1 MALAVERH
9 VIRVNGVRLHV
20 LTAGDGPPMVLLH
33 GWPQTSYAW
42 RKVIPALAQRF
53 RVVAPDLRGMGDSDK
68 PATGYDLR
76 TLATD
81 IYQLVE
87 ALGLE
92 RPSLVGHDWGGLVAR
107 RYALDRPGHAARLA
121 ILDIVPHEQVL
132 SNLSA
137 SIARGAWHY
146 FFNAVPDLPELLV
159 RGNVEAFLRA
169 FFWPKCYNP
178 AVFIEEGIAEYTRAY
193 SLPGALRGGF
203 SYYRAMFREN
213 RALDAES
220 AGRKIQE
227 PVLCLWGN
235 TGGMGGVFDVLEMWE
250 KEAVDV
256 RGRGIDACGHYL
268 AEERPECVI
277 EELLGFLQ

>member
-1 MALAVERH
+1 MALTVEHRG
-9 VIRVNGVRLHV
+9 VRVNGVRLHV
-20 LTAGDGPPMVLLH
+20 LTAGQGPPMVLLH

-68 PATGYDLR
+68 PPTGYDLR
-76 TLATD
+76 TVATD
-81 IYQLVE
+81 IYELVV

-92 RPSLVGHDWGGLVAR
+92 RPYLVGHDWGGLVAR
-107 RYALDRPGHAARLA
+107 RYALDWPGRAARLA
-121 ILDIVPHEQVL
+121 ILDIVPHEQVM

-159 RGNVEAFLRA
+159 SGNVEAFLRA
-169 FFWPKCYNP
+169 FFRPKCYNP

-193 SLPGALRGGF
+193 SAPGALRGGF
-203 SYYRAMFREN
+203 GYYRAMFAEN
-213 RALDAES
+213 RQLDVES

-235 TGGMGGVFDVLEMWE
+235 NGGMGGVFDVLEMWR

-277 EELLGFLQ
+277 EELVGFQQ

>member
-1 MALAVERH
+1 MALTVEHR
-9 VIRVNGVRLHV
+9 VVRVNRIRLHV
-20 LTAGDGPPMVLLH
+20 LTAGDGPPVVLLH

-42 RKVIPALAQRF
+42 RKIIPALAQRF

-68 PATGYDLR
+68 PASGYDLR
-76 TLATD
+76 TVATD
-81 IYQLVE
+81 IYELTE

-107 RYALDRPGHAARLA
+107 RYALDWPGRAARLA

-159 RGNVEAFLRA
+159 SGNVEAFLRA

-193 SLPGALRGGF
+193 SAPGALRGGF
-203 SYYRAMFREN
+203 NYYRAMFAEN
-213 RALDAES
+213 RALDAEG

-235 TGGMGGVFDVLEMWE
+235 NGGLGGVFDVLEMWR
-250 KEAVDV
+250 KEAIDV

-268 AEERPECVI
+268 AEERPERVI